1 MRWLAILLMAVL
13 VPSAALCATIKSAGA
28 LNAPPASSILA
39 LATDPTIQETLSDD
53 FAAQRHPASKRGPNL
68 TLTVTLV
75 SRQLTPDLSP
85 DAVAP
90 GVRATAALLRA
101 AGWVPLTDTAAAS
114 PTMQGPVSK
123 SIQEYMSQGNNLMG
137 NGMMGNGMMGPGQPT
152 TVQQIYQLSNPPST
166 SGTFTELP
174 RYVGSQI
181 YQPNTPAPTTYDT
194 ALVAHA
200 VLSNGAGDFTVLAVV
215 HPGDDLEAT
224 KKLIAERIANA
235 ILH

>member
-1 MRWLAILLMAVL
+1 ML
-13 VPSAALCATIKSAGA
+13 VPSGALCATIKSAGA
-28 LNAPPASSILA
+28 LTAPPASSILA

-53 FAAQRHPASKRGPNL
+53 FAAQRHPASKPGPSL

-101 AGWVPLTDTAAAS
+101 AGWVPLTDAAAAG
-114 PTMQGPVSK
+114 PTMQAPVSK
-123 SIQEYMSQGNNLMG
+123 SIQEYMSQGNGLMG
-137 NGMMGNGMMGPGQPT
+137 NGMMTQGPPT
-152 TVQQIYQLSNPPST
+152 TVQQIYQLSNPPSS
-166 SGTFTELP
+166 SGGFTELP

-181 YQPNTPAPTTYDT
+181 YQPDTPGRTTYDT

>member
-1 MRWLAILLMAVL
+1 MLLMAMW
-13 VPSAALCATIKSAGA
+13 VPAMASAMTIKSAGS
-28 LNAPPASSILA
+28 LSVAPNSSIIA
-39 LATDPTIQETLSDD
+39 IATDPTIQETLSED
-53 FAAQRHPASKRGPNL
+53 FSSQRHGVSKPGPEL

-101 AGWVPLTDTAAAS
+101 AGWVPLTDAAAAG
-114 PTMQGPVSK
+114 PAAQEPVSK
-123 SIQEYMSQGNNLMG
+123 SIQEYMSQGNGLMG
-137 NGMMGNGMMGPGQPT
+137 NGMITQGPPT
-152 TVQQIYQLSNPPST
+152 TVQQIYQLSNPPDS
-166 SGTFTELP
+166 SGGISELP

-181 YQPNTPAPTTYDT
+181 YKPDSSDQQQTYNT

-200 VLSNGAGDFTVLAVV
+200 VLGNGAGDFTVLAVV
-215 HPGDDLEAT
+215 PPGGDFEAA

-235 ILH
+235 VLH